1 MPIALADQLAI
12 HDILARI
19 DHAVDARDWDTYVQH
34 FSERGSLDSGFAGM
48 VEGRAAIRDWL
59 IANEAN
65 TSGKRHVA
73 TNVILDAEGERV
85 VARSYLTVI
94 EREDIP
100 RVVATA
106 TIRDVLAREGDG
118 WKIQLHEVRVDPG
131 MIKAWQAAQAAQA
144 S

>member
-1 MPIALADQLAI
+1 MPIAVADQLAL

-19 DHAVDARDWDTYVQH
+19 DHAVDEGDWDTYVRH
-34 FSERGSLDSGFAGM
+34 FSERGTLDSGFAGA
-48 VEGRAAIRDWL
+48 VEGRAAIRAWL
-59 IANEAN
+59 VANEAN

-85 VARSYLTVI
+85 VARSYLTVV

-106 TIRDVLAREGDG
+106 KIRDVFVREAGE
-118 WKIQLHEVRVDPG
+118 WKIALHEVRVDPG
-131 MIKAWQAAQAAQA
+131 MIKAWQAAQAG
-144 S
+144 